1 MAAEMAAFHSVDV
14 WKNKR
19 LTDGSI
25 NLASQVDLKKAKR
38 TNEFVEAIYK
48 KIYDER
54 AGNKFQRNYS
64 FRIYDALTIL
74 HFDMAVVSIFAF
86 REPVKSFLVLRRIVK
101 NELIECYDITDLIS
115 VKEVLIK
122 EQSPIY
128 FALAKDGVFLA
139 KFLRQFPELT
149 PFILSH
155 L

>member
-1 MAAEMAAFHSVDV
+1 MVANMAAIHSIDA

-19 LTDGSI
+19 LSDGSI
-25 NLASQVDLKKAKR
+25 NLASQVDPKKAKR
-38 TNEFVEAIYK
+38 TNEFVEAIYS
-48 KIYDER
+48 KITDDR
-54 AGNKFQRNYS
+54 AGSKFQRNFS

-74 HFDMAVVSIFAF
+74 HYELAVVSIFAF
-86 REPVKSFLVLRRIVK
+86 REPVKSYLVLRRIIK
-101 NELIECYDITDLIS
+101 DELIVSFEITDLDVQDIL
-115 VKEVLIK
+115 KK

-128 FALAKDGVFLA
+128 FALANDGALLA

>member
-1 MAAEMAAFHSVDV
+1 MVAKMSAIHSIDA
-14 WKNKR
+14 WKNRR
-19 LTDGSI
+19 LLDGSI

-38 TNEFVEAIYK
+38 TNEFVEAIYS
-48 KIYDER
+48 KITDDR
-54 AGNKFQRNYS
+54 VGSKFQRNFS

-74 HFDMAVVSIFAF
+74 HYELAVVSIFAF
-86 REPVKSFLVLRRIVK
+86 REPVKSYLVLRRIIK
-101 NELIECYDITDLIS
+101 DELIVSFGITDLDVQDIL
-115 VKEVLIK
+115 KK

-128 FALAKDGVFLA
+128 FALANNGVLLA

>member
-1 MAAEMAAFHSVDV
+1 MVAKMSAIHSIDA

-19 LTDGSI
+19 LSDGSI
-25 NLASQVDLKKAKR
+25 NLASQVDQKRERR
-38 TNEFVEAIYK
+38 TNEFVEAIYL
-48 KIYDER
+48 KITNDR
-54 AGNKFQRNYS
+54 AGNKFQRNFS

-74 HFDMAVVSIFAF
+74 HYELAVVSIFAF
-86 REPVKSFLVLRRIVK
+86 REPVKSYLVLRRIIK
-101 NELIECYDITDLIS
+101 DELIVSFEINDLTIQDFL
-115 VKEVLIK
+115 KK

-128 FALAKDGVFLA
+128 WALAKDGALLA